1 MNVLLLGNGGRE
13 DALSWKITQ
22 SPLCQNLW
30 IAPGNAGT
38 KRYGTNVDLSITDF
52 TGIRS
57 FIETNDIQLLIVGPE
72 APLCEGIVNELADI
86 PELKI
91 IGPDK
96 EAAKLE
102 GSKAYAKAF
111 MQKYG
116 IPTASYKAFTKENQK
131 EAHDYILSHALPI
144 VLKADGLAAGKG
156 VLILNDHEEALKEF
170 NNMIEGKFG
179 DAGAR
184 VVIEEFLDGIEYSVF
199 ALTDGKNYKLLPTA
213 KDYKRIGEGDQ
224 GLNTGGMG
232 SVSPVSF
239 IDDVLMK
246 RTIDEIIEP
255 TINGI
260 ADAGLNYK
268 GIVFFGIINVEGAP
282 KVIEY
287 NCRFGDPET
296 QSIVPRIN
304 IDLLDLFDAVGT
316 DRFNDFEVTISD
328 DYSCSVVLVSG
339 GYPEKYE
346 KNIPISGLDQVEG
359 AKVFHAGTKVEGTQI
374 LTNGGRVMAIN
385 SVAATQSEALNSCYE
400 NAKKIQFEKSYYRK
414 DIGFDL

>member
-1 MNVLLLGNGGRE
+1 MNILLLGNGGRE

-38 KRYGTNVDLSITDF
+38 KRYGTNVDLSISDF
-52 TGIRS
+52 EGIRA
-57 FIETNDIQLLIVGPE
+57 FIEKHDIQLLIVGPE
-72 APLCEGIVNELADI
+72 APLCNGIVNELSDI
-86 PELKI
+86 AQLKI

-131 EAHDYILSHALPI
+131 EAQAYILSHSLPI

-156 VLILNDHEEALKEF
+156 VLILNDHDEALKEF
-170 NNMIEGKFG
+170 NLMIDGKFG
-179 DAGAR
+179 DAGAK

-232 SVSPVSF
+232 SISPVSF
-239 IDDVLMK
+239 IDDALMK
-246 RTIDEIIEP
+246 KTIDKIIEP

-260 ADAGLNYK
+260 ADAHLNYK
-268 GIVFFGIINVEGAP
+268 GVVFFGIINVAGEP

-296 QSIVPRIN
+296 QSIVPRIKN
-304 IDLLDLFDAVGT
+304 DLLALFASVGT
-316 DRFNDFEVTISD
+316 DEFKDLEVEIKD
-328 DYSCSVVLVSG
+328 DYSCSVVMVSG

-346 KNIPISGLDQVEG
+346 KNIPISGLDQIDG
-359 AKVFHAGTKVEGTQI
+359 SKVFHAGTKAEGAQV
-374 LTNGGRVMAIN
+374 LTNGGRVLAIN
-385 SVAATQSEALNSCYE
+385 SLAATQSEALNMCYE

>member
-1 MNVLLLGNGGRE
+1 MNILLLGNGGRE

-38 KRYGTNVDLSITDF
+38 KRYGTNVALSYSNYS
-52 TGIRS
+52 GIRS
-57 FIETNDIQLLIVGPE
+57 FIESNDIQLLIVGPE
-72 APLCEGIVNELADI
+72 APLCDGIVNELADI
-86 PELKI
+86 TGLKI

-96 EAAKLE
+96 EAAQLE

-111 MQKYG
+111 MSKYG
-116 IPTASYKAFTKENQK
+116 IPTAAYKAFTKENQK
-131 EAHDYILSHALPI
+131 EALEYISSHSLPI

-156 VLILNDHEEALKEF
+156 VLIIDNHEEALKEF
-170 NNMIEGKFG
+170 ELMINGKFG

-199 ALTDGKNYKLLPTA
+199 ALTDGKNYKILPTA

-239 IDDVLMK
+239 IDDDLMK
-246 RTIDEIIEP
+246 KTIDQIVEP

-260 ADAGLNYK
+260 ADAKLNYK
-268 GIVFFGIINVEGAP
+268 GLVFFGLINVNGAP

-296 QSIVPRIN
+296 QSIIPRISS
-304 IDLLDLFDAVGT
+304 DLLAHFNAIGSDQ
-316 DRFNDFEVTISD
+316 FNDLEVEISNE
-328 DYSCSVVLVSG
+328 YSCSVVMVSG
-339 GYPEKYE
+339 GYPEQYE
-346 KNIPISGLDQVEG
+346 KNIPIQGTELVEG
-359 AKVFHAGTKVEGTQI
+359 SKIFYAGTKSEGAQL
-374 LTNGGRVMAIN
+374 LTNGGRVLAIN
-385 SVAATQSEALNSCYE
+385 SLASTQSEALKKCYQ
-400 NAKKIQFEKSYYRK
+400 NAEKIQFEKSYFRK